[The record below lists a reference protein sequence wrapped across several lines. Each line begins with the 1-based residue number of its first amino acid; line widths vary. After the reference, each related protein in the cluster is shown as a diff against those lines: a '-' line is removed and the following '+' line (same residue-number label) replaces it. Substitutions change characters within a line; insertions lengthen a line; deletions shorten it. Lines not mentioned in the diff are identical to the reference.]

1 MFKRMVL
8 RPLGRVH
15 FLAHDAPQECRI
27 DAVVNLILMRK
38 LVILAN
44 ESQRPYKVH
53 EAKRKIQ
60 PIFYATLP
68 WFPNYAVH
76 PVRPSVCLSVRLSH
90 AYRYRTSSSAV
101 ADRPCDA
108 SRMSVV
114 SFNSTIRRAQSSVIG
129 YFGFIFTAAYN

>member
-1 MFKRMVL
+1 M
-8 RPLGRVH
+8 
-15 FLAHDAPQECRI
+15 
-27 DAVVNLILMRK
+27 VNLILMRK

-114 SFNSTIRRAQSSVIG
+114 SFNSTKRQAQS
-129 YFGFIFTAAYN
+129 FIICYTLALDLPLRKLNYVLFSSLRRIHLCVVFCAVNRLAP